1 MDVSIFD
8 RECAD
13 GTEKHRDGN
22 LRQRMYC
29 IVLRQLSTMQ
39 KGVQAAHS
47 VAEYM
52 RLFGHCSETDRWV
65 CCDKTVIV
73 LDGGTGPDMLDIIGE
88 FSARGIR
95 HAVFDEPDLL
105 GLVTSVSVLAS
116 EFVWDREMWP
126 DYSGP
131 VMSFDTCPPST
142 DFAKRNAEIL
152 EGYGMTPQEIYLRE
166 FLAGL
171 RLAV

>member
-1 MDVSIFD
+1 MSIFD
-8 RECAD
+8 RECAED
-13 GTEKHRDGN
+13 IGKRRDGN
-22 LRQRMYC
+22 MRQRMYC

-73 LDGGTGPDMLDIIGE
+73 LDGGTSPEMANIVDE
-88 FSARGIR
+88 FVSRGIR
-95 HAVFDEPDLL
+95 HAVFEEPDLF
-105 GLVTSVSVLAS
+105 GLFTSVSVLAS
-116 EFVWDREMWP
+116 ELVWDRETWP

-131 VMSFDTCPPST
+131 VMSFDTCPSSS
-142 DFAKRNAEIL
+142 DFGKRNTETL